1 MKSYRQRQISRG
13 INLYKLM
20 ICGIKTTENKE
31 YLNESKVL
39 KNENKKVIVRKPKK
53 GLSNQEKE
61 VKELLSI
68 LDGKEKATV
77 KLDKV
82 LKRLK

>member
-1 MKSYRQRQISRG
+1 MQNQKPREQRILERIQS
-13 INLYKLM
+13 
-20 ICGIKTTENKE
+20 IKKKT
-31 YLNESKVL
+31 
-39 KNENKKVIVRKPKK
+39 KKVIVRKPKK

>member
-1 MKSYRQRQISRG
+1 MWNQKPREQRILERIQS
-13 INLYKLM
+13 
-20 ICGIKTTENKE
+20 IKKR
-31 YLNESKVL
+31 
-39 KNENKKVIVRKPKK
+39 KKVIVRKPKK
-53 GLSNQEKE
+53 GFSNQEKE

>member
-1 MKSYRQRQISRG
+1 MWNQKPREQRILERIQS
-13 INLYKLM
+13 
-20 ICGIKTTENKE
+20 IKKKT
-31 YLNESKVL
+31 
-39 KNENKKVIVRKPKK
+39 KKVVVRKPKK
-53 GLSNQEKE
+53 GLSNQQKQ

-68 LDGKEKATV
+68 LDGKEKATI

>member
-1 MKSYRQRQISRG
+1 MWNQKPREQRILERIQS
-13 INLYKLM
+13 
-20 ICGIKTTENKE
+20 IKKR
-31 YLNESKVL
+31 
-39 KNENKKVIVRKPKK
+39 KKVVVRKPKK

>member
-1 MKSYRQRQISRG
+1 MWNQKPREQRILERIQS
-13 INLYKLM
+13 
-20 ICGIKTTENKE
+20 IKKKT
-31 YLNESKVL
+31 
-39 KNENKKVIVRKPKK
+39 KKVVVRKPKK

-68 LDGKEKATV
+68 IDGKEKATI

>member
-1 MKSYRQRQISRG
+1 MWNQKPREQRILERIQS
-13 INLYKLM
+13 
-20 ICGIKTTENKE
+20 IKKKT
-31 YLNESKVL
+31 
-39 KNENKKVIVRKPKK
+39 KKVIVRKPKRD
-53 GLSNQEKE
+53 LNSDKE

-68 LDGKEKATV
+68 LDGKEKATI

>member
-1 MKSYRQRQISRG
+1 MRNQKPREQRILERIQS
-13 INLYKLM
+13 
-20 ICGIKTTENKE
+20 IKKKT
-31 YLNESKVL
+31 
-39 KNENKKVIVRKPKK
+39 KKVIVRKPKK

>member
-1 MKSYRQRQISRG
+1 MWNQKPREQRILERIQS
-13 INLYKLM
+13 
-20 ICGIKTTENKE
+20 IKKKT
-31 YLNESKVL
+31 
-39 KNENKKVIVRKPKK
+39 KKVVVRKPKK

-61 VKELLSI
+61 IKELLSI
-68 LDGKEKATV
+68 IDSKEKATI

>member
-1 MKSYRQRQISRG
+1 MSNQKQREKRILERIQS
-13 INLYKLM
+13 
-20 ICGIKTTENKE
+20 IKKR
-31 YLNESKVL
+31 
-39 KNENKKVIVRKPKK
+39 KKVIVRKPKRDIN
-53 GLSNQEKE
+53 SDKE
-61 VKELLSI
+61 VKELLST

>member
-1 MKSYRQRQISRG
+1 MWNQKPREQRILERIQSIKKKTKKG
-13 INLYKLM
+13 IVK
-20 ICGIKTTENKE
+20 
-31 YLNESKVL
+31 
-39 KNENKKVIVRKPKK
+39 RPKK
-53 GLSNQEKE
+53 GLSKQEKE

>member
-1 MKSYRQRQISRG
+1 MWNQKPREQRILEKIQS
-13 INLYKLM
+13 
-20 ICGIKTTENKE
+20 IKKKT
-31 YLNESKVL
+31 
-39 KNENKKVIVRKPKK
+39 KKVVVRKPKK

-61 VKELLSI
+61 IKELLSI
-68 LDGKEKATV
+68 IDSKEKATI

>member
-1 MKSYRQRQISRG
+1 MWKQKPREQRILERIQS
-13 INLYKLM
+13 
-20 ICGIKTTENKE
+20 IKKR
-31 YLNESKVL
+31 
-39 KNENKKVIVRKPKK
+39 KKVIVRKPKK

-68 LDGKEKATV
+68 LDGKEKATI

>member
-1 MKSYRQRQISRG
+1 MFNPNNTERRVLDKI
-13 INLYKLM
+13 K
-20 ICGIKTTENKE
+20 GIKKP
-31 YLNESKVL
+31 KRKIV
-39 KNENKKVIVRKPKK
+39 VRKPKK

-61 VKELLSI
+61 VKELISI
-68 LDGKEKATV
+68 LDGKDKATI

>member
-1 MKSYRQRQISRG
+1 MWNQKPREQRILERIQS
-13 INLYKLM
+13 
-20 ICGIKTTENKE
+20 IKKR
-31 YLNESKVL
+31 
-39 KNENKKVIVRKPKK
+39 KKVIVRKPKK

-68 LDGKEKATV
+68 LDGKEKATI

>member
-1 MKSYRQRQISRG
+1 MWNQKPREQRILEKIQS
-13 INLYKLM
+13 
-20 ICGIKTTENKE
+20 IKQR
-31 YLNESKVL
+31 
-39 KNENKKVIVRKPKK
+39 KKIVVRKPKK

-61 VKELLSI
+61 IKELLSI
-68 LDGKEKATV
+68 IDSKEKATI

>member
-1 MKSYRQRQISRG
+1 MWNQNEREQRILERIKSIQ
-13 INLYKLM
+13 K
-20 ICGIKTTENKE
+20 KTKR
-31 YLNESKVL
+31 V
-39 KNENKKVIVRKPKK
+39 VVRKPKK
-53 GLSNQEKE
+53 GLSKQEKE

-77 KLDKV
+77 KLDKF

>member
-1 MKSYRQRQISRG
+1 MWNQKPREQRILERIQS
-13 INLYKLM
+13 
-20 ICGIKTTENKE
+20 IKKR
-31 YLNESKVL
+31 
-39 KNENKKVIVRKPKK
+39 KKVVVRKPKK

-68 LDGKEKATV
+68 LDGKEKATI

>member
-1 MKSYRQRQISRG
+1 MWNQKPREQRILERIQS
-13 INLYKLM
+13 
-20 ICGIKTTENKE
+20 IKKR
-31 YLNESKVL
+31 
-39 KNENKKVIVRKPKK
+39 KKVIVRKPKK

>member
-1 MKSYRQRQISRG
+1 MWNQNDREQRILKRIQSIQ
-13 INLYKLM
+13 K
-20 ICGIKTTENKE
+20 KT
-31 YLNESKVL
+31 
-39 KNENKKVIVRKPKK
+39 KKVIVKRPKK
-53 GLSNQEKE
+53 GLSKQEKE

>member
-1 MKSYRQRQISRG
+1 
-13 INLYKLM
+13 M

-31 YLNESKVL
+31 YLKRIQSIK
-39 KNENKKVIVRKPKK
+39 KKTKKVIVRKPKK

>member
-1 MKSYRQRQISRG
+1 MWNQKPREQRILERIQS
-13 INLYKLM
+13 
-20 ICGIKTTENKE
+20 IKKKT
-31 YLNESKVL
+31 
-39 KNENKKVIVRKPKK
+39 KKVVVRKPKK
-53 GLSNQEKE
+53 GLSNQQKE

-68 LDGKEKATV
+68 LDGKEKATI

>member
-1 MKSYRQRQISRG
+1 MWNQNDREQRILERIQS
-13 INLYKLM
+13 
-20 ICGIKTTENKE
+20 IKKKT
-31 YLNESKVL
+31 
-39 KNENKKVIVRKPKK
+39 KKVIVKRPKK
-53 GLSNQEKE
+53 GLSKQDKE

>member
-1 MKSYRQRQISRG
+1 MWNQKPREQRILEKIQS
-13 INLYKLM
+13 
-20 ICGIKTTENKE
+20 IKKKT
-31 YLNESKVL
+31 
-39 KNENKKVIVRKPKK
+39 KKVIVRKPKK

-61 VKELLSI
+61 IKELLSI
-68 LDGKEKATV
+68 IDSKEKATI

>member
-1 MKSYRQRQISRG
+1 MWNQKPREQRILERIQS
-13 INLYKLM
+13 
-20 ICGIKTTENKE
+20 IKKKT
-31 YLNESKVL
+31 
-39 KNENKKVIVRKPKK
+39 KKVIVRKPKK

>member
-1 MKSYRQRQISRG
+1 MWNQKPREQRILERIQS
-13 INLYKLM
+13 
-20 ICGIKTTENKE
+20 IKKKT
-31 YLNESKVL
+31 
-39 KNENKKVIVRKPKK
+39 KKVIVKRPKK
-53 GLSNQEKE
+53 GLSKQEKE

-68 LDGKEKATV
+68 IDGKEKATV

>member
-1 MKSYRQRQISRG
+1 MFNQNDREQRILKRIQS
-13 INLYKLM
+13 
-20 ICGIKTTENKE
+20 IKKKTQ
-31 YLNESKVL
+31 
-39 KNENKKVIVRKPKK
+39 KVIVKRPKK
-53 GLSNQEKE
+53 GLSKQDKE

>member
-1 MKSYRQRQISRG
+1 MWNQNEREQRILERIKSIQ
-13 INLYKLM
+13 K
-20 ICGIKTTENKE
+20 KTKR
-31 YLNESKVL
+31 V
-39 KNENKKVIVRKPKK
+39 VVRKPKK
-53 GLSNQEKE
+53 GLSKQDKE